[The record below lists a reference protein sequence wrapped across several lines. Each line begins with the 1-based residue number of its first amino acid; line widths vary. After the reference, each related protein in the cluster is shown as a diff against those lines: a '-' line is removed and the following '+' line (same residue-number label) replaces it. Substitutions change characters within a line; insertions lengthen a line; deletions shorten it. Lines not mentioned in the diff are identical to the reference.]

1 MEPEFVWGMAMV
13 MPYFC
18 LFVLVVALVILIVV
32 AATTGPRRVKVER
45 SKVTWH
51 NPSGPV
57 PPDAEGR

>member
-1 MEPEFVWGMAMV
+1 MAMV